1 MIDIGPLR
9 RPKRTCGALT
19 ALEAAT
25 FTTGLTGVIALE
37 RLSDQLPLSASVVVL
52 LLALVR
58 GIPVPRLRFPGR
70 GVVS

>member
-19 ALEAAT
+19 ALESMT
-25 FTTGLTGVIALE
+25 FTTGVTGVIVLE
-37 RLSDQLPLSASVVVL
+37 QFSGQLLVSASVVVL

-58 GIPVPRLRFPGR
+58 GVPVPRLRFPG
-70 GVVS
+70 GSVTA